1 MTSRHNFTKCKDMF
15 SAKNFTVYGFFGAIF
30 ILCSL

>member
-15 SAKNFTVYGFFGAIF
+15 SAKNFTVYWYFFLPF
-30 ILCSL
+30 YFV